1 MILSLYA
8 YAERVW
14 TVFRALVRAHIGSCE
29 DGKIL
34 PYYVSGEE
42 LYNLPFEYYR

>member
-1 MILSLYA
+1 MTLSLCA

-14 TVFRALVRAHIGSCE
+14 TVFRVLLRAHIGSSE

-42 LYNLPFEYYR
+42 LYNLPY